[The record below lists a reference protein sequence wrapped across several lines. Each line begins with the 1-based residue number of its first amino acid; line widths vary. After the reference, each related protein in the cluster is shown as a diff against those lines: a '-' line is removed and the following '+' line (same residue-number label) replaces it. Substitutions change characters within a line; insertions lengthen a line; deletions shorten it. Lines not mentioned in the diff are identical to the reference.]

1 MSKYETIKKLFES
14 HSNPERVISMSK
26 YMKDQF
32 SFYGIAASDR
42 RNLYKDFLETEK
54 KQDSIDWKFI
64 EQCYADNHRE
74 FQYLVYDYLLAMKK
88 QVCFEDISSVKDL
101 VMAKSW
107 WDTVDMLAQVVGN
120 IALKDSRVDEEMLA
134 WSREEN
140 IWVQRIAI
148 LYQLRFKEKTNTTQL
163 EQILLNCVGTNE
175 FFINKAIGWALREYS
190 KTNPDWVRTFLE
202 NHQAQ
207 MANLSIREASK
218 YLS

>member
-1 MSKYETIKKLFES
+1 MDKYETLKKLFET
-14 HSNPERVISMSK
+14 HSNPERAISMSK

-32 SFYGIAASDR
+32 SFYGIAAADR
-42 RNLYKDFLETEK
+42 KNLYKDFLKTEK

-64 EQCYADNHRE
+64 DQCYADDHRE
-74 FQYLVYDYLLAMKK
+74 FQYLAYEYLLVMKK
-88 QVCFEDISSVKDL
+88 QLSFEDISLVKDL
-101 VMAKSW
+101 VMKKSW
-107 WDTVDMLAQVVGN
+107 WDTVDFLAQVVGN
-120 IALKDSRVDEEMLA
+120 IVLKDSLVDEEMLA

-148 LYQLRFKEKTNTTQL
+148 LYQLRFKEKTNTMQL
-163 EQILLNCVGTNE
+163 EQILLNCLGTNE

-190 KTNPDWVRTFLE
+190 KTNPDWVRDFLE
-202 NHQAQ
+202 KYQEQ

>member
-1 MSKYETIKKLFES
+1 MDKYETLKKLFEN
-14 HSNPERVISMSK
+14 HSNPERAISMSK

-32 SFYGIAASDR
+32 SFYGIAAVDR
-42 RNLYKDFLETEK
+42 KNLYKDFLKTEK
-54 KQDSIDWKFI
+54 RQGTLDWAFLD
-64 EQCYADNHRE
+64 QCYADDHRE
-74 FQYLVYDYLLAMKK
+74 FQYLAYEYLLAMKK
-88 QVCFEDISSVKDL
+88 QLNFEDISFVKAL
-101 VMAKSW
+101 VMKKSW

-120 IALKDSRVDEEMLA
+120 IALKDSRVDALMLA
-134 WSREEN
+134 WSQEEN

-163 EQILLNCVGTNE
+163 VQILLNCVGTNE

-190 KTNPDWVRTFLE
+190 KTNPDWVRDFLE
-202 NHQAQ
+202 KYQEQ

>member
-1 MSKYETIKKLFES
+1 MDKYETLKKLFEN
-14 HSNPERVISMSK
+14 HSNPERAISMSK

-32 SFYGIAASDR
+32 SFYGIAAVDR
-42 RNLYKDFLETEK
+42 KNLYKDFLKTEK
-54 KQDSIDWKFI
+54 RQGTLDWAFLD
-64 EQCYADNHRE
+64 QCYADDHRE
-74 FQYLVYDYLLAMKK
+74 FQYLAYEYLLAMKK
-88 QVCFEDISSVKDL
+88 QLNFEDISFVKAL
-101 VMAKSW
+101 VMKKSW

-134 WSREEN
+134 WSREKN

-163 EQILLNCVGTNE
+163 EQILLNCLGTNE

-190 KTNPDWVRTFLE
+190 KTNPDWVRDFLE
-202 NHQAQ
+202 KYQEQ
-207 MANLSIREASK
+207 MANLSIQEASK

>member
-1 MSKYETIKKLFES
+1 MSKYETIQKIFENQ
-14 HSNPERVISMSK
+14 SNPERAISMSK

-42 RNLYKDFLETEK
+42 RDLYKGFLKTEK
-54 KQDSIDWKFI
+54 KQDSIDWKLI

-88 QVCFEDISSVKDL
+88 QLSFEDSSSVKDL

-120 IALKDSRVDEEMLA
+120 IAMKDSRVDALMLA
-134 WSREEN
+134 WSQEEN

-163 EQILLNCVGTNE
+163 EQILLNCAGTNE